1 MKDLR
6 TEEEKEGGGGGG
18 IRGGRGKGERR
29 VLIGLIWPNCAA
41 QLKLFIVGAL
51 LLCSLATILQFLPAT
66 ISLSSCSLRS
76 CLPSTTV
83 LAAANSPSMPPPS
96 RPSPLQIDQLL
107 GNGTLKRSFNPVGT
121 GAYSF
126 IFMSAYR
133 GGAATFSV
141 IGLASKPLHVF
152 GHPTY
157 TCEYRTTT
165 ETSTVPGVAI
175 LPDWGF
181 GRVYTTVVI
190 TCTFPTDSAAT
201 DAAGGRLL
209 VYAATNGGFDTQLNL
224 TDTIEALVEPANSW
238 NAIQFT
244 DPPKYDYLYCGSPLY
259 GNLSPQRV
267 REWVAYH
274 VRLFG
279 RRSHFVIYDAGGIQP
294 DVMKVLKPWMEL
306 GYLSLHDIR
315 EQERFDGYYH
325 NQFLVVN
332 DCLHR
337 YRFSTKWMFF
347 FDVDEYIYVDPK
359 SNDSLRSVM
368 SLYETVTQITISQML
383 MSSKLCR
390 TEDAHGAPKKWGLE
404 KLVFRDVTR
413 VTRRNRK
420 YAVQPRNTFAGGVH
434 LSLNIVGRSTYPPV
448 KLIRYFH
455 YHDTIALRRE
465 PCRQLV
471 NGSSIKVD
479 GCTYVLDTTMQRIA
493 PVVKDF
499 ELNTIGSRLQGT
511 QQ

>member
-1 MKDLR
+1 MKDQR
-6 TEEEKEGGGGGG
+6 AEKEKERGAGGG
-18 IRGGRGKGERR
+18 IRGGSSKGEGR
-29 VLIGLIWPNCAA
+29 VLFGFIWRNCAA
-41 QLKLFIVGAL
+41 ELKLFVVAAL
-51 LLCSLATILQFLPAT
+51 LLCCLATILQFLPAT
-66 ISLSSCSLRS
+66 FSLSSCSLCS
-76 CLPSTTV
+76 CLPSTAIL
-83 LAAANSPSMPPPS
+83 LADNSPTMPPPS
-96 RPSPLQIDQLL
+96 RPSPLQTDQLL
-107 GNGTLKRSFNPVGT
+107 ENGTLKRSFNPVGT

-165 ETSTVPGVAI
+165 NTSTVPGIAI

-190 TCTFPTDSAAT
+190 TCTFPKDSAAT
-201 DAAGGRLL
+201 DSAGGRLL
-209 VYAATNGGFDTQLNL
+209 VFATASGGFDTQLNV
-224 TDTIEALVEPANSW
+224 TDTIEVLVEPANSW
-238 NAIQFT
+238 NASQFT

-267 REWVAYH
+267 REWMAYH

-279 RRSHFVIYDAGGIQP
+279 RRSHFVIYDAGGVHP

-337 YRFSTKWMFF
+337 YRFWTKWMFF

-359 SNDSLRSVM
+359 SNDSLRSVI
-368 SLYETVTQITISQML
+368 SLYETFTQITISQML

-390 TEDAHGAPKKWGLE
+390 AEDAHGAPKE
-404 KLVFRDVTR
+404 
-413 VTRRNRK
+413 
-420 YAVQPRNTFAGGVH
+420 
-434 LSLNIVGRSTYPPV
+434 
-448 KLIRYFH
+448 
-455 YHDTIALRRE
+455 E
-465 PCRQLV
+465 PSQ
-471 NGSSIKVD
+471 
-479 GCTYVLDTTMQRIA
+479 
-493 PVVKDF
+493 
-499 ELNTIGSRLQGT
+499 
-511 QQ
+511 